1 MKDIIAVSI
10 TLYSHNLNEP
20 YKSFDSSFKISDFRK
35 DTHWAIARA
44 KKVVYKNPK
53 GEEVVIK

>member
-1 MKDIIAVSI
+1 MKDIIAASI

-20 YKSFDSSFKISDFRK
+20 YKSFDTNLTIKDFRK
-35 DTHWAIARA
+35 DVHWAVARA

-53 GEEVVIK
+53 GEAVIIK